1 LLFYINGLPNRLFSS
16 PWAFS
21 TFPSFPIVLTTTS
34 FIALLRP
41 FVGSEDRVQGE
52 AVLLDDIKDF
62 SGNTGLS
69 FFIAQ
74 KAKNL
79 TSEKGRKGQTR

>member
-1 LLFYINGLPNRLFSS
+1 LGLLQVSLFPDCSHHY
-16 PWAFS
+16 P
-21 TFPSFPIVLTTTS
+21 

-41 FVGSEDRVQGE
+41 FVGREDRVQGE

-69 FFIAQ
+69 FFITL
-74 KAKNL
+74 KAKSR
-79 TSEKGRKGQTR
+79 TSEKSRKGQTR

>member
-1 LLFYINGLPNRLFSS
+1 LGILHIPFFSNR
-16 PWAFS
+16 PYYD
-21 TFPSFPIVLTTTS
+21 P

-41 FVGSEDRVQGE
+41 FVSGEDRVQGE

-69 FFIAQ
+69 FFTAL
-74 KAKNL
+74 KAKST
-79 TSEKGRKGQTR
+79 TSEKGREGQTW